1 MPSFPKTL
9 PAPYFQKIKAM
20 FIMLSAWEDECWRP
34 FSQLTELSKWLML
47 FRIFR
52 FNDALFPRQT
62 VMTAPNCMVQ
72 LLKADKHIWQSQEVN
87 TSTKLQLYD
96 SETPTIIRSI
106 NSFATTGKVLSWEYR
121 SPRKWSSCPSAS
133 VILCWVSWVENVLL
147 IYYASS
153 NLWVCLHWK
162 KLFPLE
168 KITGLRRFWTVTSTP
183 G

>member
-52 FNDALFPRQT
+52 FNDGLFPRQS

-106 NSFATTGKVLSWEYR
+106 NSFATRGKVLSWEYR
-121 SPRKWSSCPSAS
+121 SPRKRNSCPSAS
-133 VILCWVSWVENVLL
+133 VILCWVSWECITYLL
-147 IYYASS
+147 CVK
-153 NLWVCLHWK
+153 WFVG
-162 KLFPLE
+162 LFTLE
-168 KITGLRRFWTVTSTP
+168 IGLFTLKKITGLRRFWTVTSTP
-183 G
+183 S